1 MGKRLRSDEYDK
13 NWFFVGFGL
22 RPKLDGDAN
31 AQEMA
36 IPTRL
41 YSDMATATS
50 DQPSIERLRIDQHMK
65 EQRESVFNCLI
76 LTAIAWEQLFLG
88 FFFSFS
94 GSFYKG
100 LSRQRPFT
108 KGTSHYLAATP
119 PEIVVFLRGS
129 KGDDDLSF

>member
-1 MGKRLRSDEYDK
+1 M
-13 NWFFVGFGL
+13 GFGL

-65 EQRESVFNCLI
+65 EQRESVFNCLVP
-76 LTAIAWEQLFLG
+76 TAIAWEQLFLG
-88 FFFSFS
+88 FFFF
-94 GSFYKG
+94 FCFI
-100 LSRQRPFT
+100 LQRPQSSKSVH
-108 KGTSHYLAATP
+108 KGNFSLLGGDTSGNRCFSSRL
-119 PEIVVFLRGS
+119 EG
-129 KGDDDLSF
+129 G